1 MMNLTWIEFLLRTIP
16 ESFVIIWG
24 VFVISKQSVSKS
36 KYVICSMSI
45 ATVTFLVSYLPI
57 HLGLHII
64 INNVITVCLVVL
76 VGVSLIKAIYSTI
89 LITLLLLVGE
99 LINTILLN
107 LFNVAMPFKNSFYK
121 CIYGIPSMIFLI
133 LAIAIIQLL
142 LKRKVGQ
149 KVVLH

>member
-24 VFVISKQSVSKS
+24 IIVISKQSISKC
-36 KYVICSMSI
+36 KYVICSISI
-45 ATVTFLVSYLPI
+45 ATITFLVSYLPI

-64 INNVITVCLVVL
+64 INNVITVCLMVI
-76 VGVSLIKAIYSTI
+76 VGISLIKAIYSTI

-107 LFNVAMPFKNSFYK
+107 LFNVAMPFKNSFFK
-121 CIYGIPSMIFLI
+121 CIYGLPSMVFLI
-133 LAIAIIQLL
+133 FAISVFCLL
-142 LKRKVGQ
+142 INRKEGLND
-149 KVVLH
+149 VVD